1 MAKIA
6 TREAYGKALAELVS
20 ENENIVV
27 LDADLSGSTKS
38 GMAKK
43 VAPDRH
49 CNMGIAEGNMMAVA
63 AGLASCGN
71 TVFASSFAMFAV
83 GRAYEQ
89 IRNSIGYPQLNV
101 KICASHAGISIG
113 AALVQ
118 PQPLAVDDLHV
129 LFVDRQPVF
138 NTVA

>member
-83 GRAYEQ
+83 GRAVSYTHL
-89 IRNSIGYPQLNV
+89 LNV
-101 KICASHAGISIG
+101 QLLGRGVAWLDTGTPEDMLK
-113 AALVQ
+113 AAVFVE
-118 PQPLAVDDLHV
+118 AV
-129 LFVDRQPVF
+129 
-138 NTVA
+138 

>member
-43 VAPDRH
+43 VAPDHH
-49 CNMGIAEGNMMAVA
+49 CNMGIAEGNMMAC
-63 AGLASCGN
+63 LLYTSP
-71 TVFASSFAMFAV
+71 SP
-83 GRAYEQ
+83 R
-89 IRNSIGYPQLNV
+89 
-101 KICASHAGISIG
+101 
-113 AALVQ
+113 
-118 PQPLAVDDLHV
+118 
-129 LFVDRQPVF
+129 DRQKSRMPSS
-138 NTVA
+138 A

>member
-101 KICASHAGISIG
+101 KICASHAGISEIG
-113 AALVQ
+113 RA
-118 PQPLAVDDLHV
+118 HV
-129 LFVDRQPVF
+129 
-138 NTVA
+138 